1 MITAKDSKTSCSSS
15 GTHFPAIIAQCF
27 GNKHSHV
34 MLLPVKYLGI
44 YLAAETICLC
54 QGSVP
59 LTMSLNCLVV

>member
-1 MITAKDSKTSCSSS
+1 
-15 GTHFPAIIAQCF
+15 
-27 GNKHSHV
+27 

-44 YLAAETICLC
+44 YLTAETIRLR

>member
-1 MITAKDSKTSCSSS
+1 
-15 GTHFPAIIAQCF
+15 
-27 GNKHSHV
+27 

-44 YLAAETICLC
+44 YLTAETIRLC